1 MSLLLALASVFFDV
15 EYTSILFVI
24 YMLFLFLYHY
34 KATEKF
40 NIVLL
45 IYLITML
52 IAEVLFL
59 YDFEK
64 YINVLSFSQLVGQ
77 MCFFWLIRSILKV
90 NFKNYSTHNLIE
102 LVVGFIGIS
111 YIVGYLLYL
120 IFPLIPDLTLF
131 LPSVIVFFIMVIICI
146 GIPFFNKHPHNI
158 MLWGIGGGL
167 LGEMS
172 CGFIYE
178 YMSDHGAY
186 LVMAHLFGAF
196 IKIIFTMYLIRIK
209 NIKATENEYN

>member
-1 MSLLLALASVFFDV
+1 
-15 EYTSILFVI
+15 
-24 YMLFLFLYHY
+24 
-34 KATEKF
+34 
-40 NIVLL
+40 
-45 IYLITML
+45 
-52 IAEVLFL
+52 
-59 YDFEK
+59 
-64 YINVLSFSQLVGQ
+64 

-131 LPSVIVFFIMVIICI
+131 LPSVIVFFIMVIVCI

-167 LGEMS
+167 IAEMT
-172 CGFIYE
+172 CAFTFE
-178 YMSDHGAY
+178 YISDHRAY
-186 LVMAHLFGAF
+186 IVMAHIFGAF
-196 IKIIFTMYLIRIK
+196 LKIIFAMYLIRLK
-209 NIKATENEYN
+209 NIKETENNYS